1 MPAEDYASE
10 SDVCF
15 VVEQPPNRSWIKRA
29 GGIVA
34 AGALLL
40 AGVAAF
46 HAAGLSRAD
55 SDNLTQEY
63 EETVITPAYEQCSKD
78 TEDCSATKCCKT
90 TGYKC
95 FSKTA
100 TTAKCRMTCKP
111 GKDGLCTELVNLKA
125 MEPPKGLK
133 FFCFTYYMSNTGS
146 TKKSYE
152 LELIQSQYSMKASI
166 FGCPAWAVYS
176 DTDATLGGADKT
188 IKVSDVDGD
197 FHLFK
202 RKKTGTWVNAM
213 QFYQAWQDM
222 KKKGSTT
229 GSDWVVKVDID
240 SVFLPDRLIKK
251 LNGYHVP
258 QGGVYIDNCA
268 KVRYGFFGNLEVVSQ
283 DAFATFLGSLET
295 CKASLD
301 WKGLDPDWKFGPYGE
316 DLFMQMCLDSK
327 GVPRKSDYIWDADG
341 ACKNNLPK
349 ALRKVKGVKWLPNC
363 LDINHV
369 VFHPFKKPDDYHKC
383 LAATSGYTAA

>member
-1 MPAEDYASE
+1 M
-10 SDVCF
+10 
-15 VVEQPPNRSWIKRA
+15 
-29 GGIVA
+29 G
-34 AGALLL
+34 
-40 AGVAAF
+40 
-46 HAAGLSRAD
+46 SRAD

-125 MEPPKGLK
+125 MEPPKGLR

-213 QFYQAWQDM
+213 QFYQAWMDM

-240 SVFLPDRLIKK
+240 SVFLP
-251 LNGYHVP
+251 
-258 QGGVYIDNCA
+258 
-268 KVRYGFFGNLEVVSQ
+268 
-283 DAFATFLGSLET
+283 SLET

-369 VFHPFKKPDDYHKC
+369 VSHPFKKPDEYHKC